1 MGLIFWSTIRLGID
15 NSSFNMWMKMKEID
29 WKTILGGRPLSI
41 LFRLILTS
49 IVVGIVLD
57 TLGINL
63 RNFFYRFHELLRFV
77 YDLGLDAVHWV
88 FDYFLL
94 GAILVV
100 PLWIL
105 SRLLKIFPSKG

>member
-1 MGLIFWSTIRLGID
+1 MT
-15 NSSFNMWMKMKEID
+15 EID
-29 WKTILGGRPLSI
+29 GKKFLGGSPLSI
-41 LFRLILTS
+41 LFRLIITS

-63 RNFFYRFHELLRFV
+63 RNFFFRFHDLIRFV
-77 YDLGLDAVHWV
+77 YDLGLDVVHWF

-94 GAILVV
+94 GAIIVF

-105 SRLLKIFPSKG
+105 SRLLQIFSSKG